1 MSIITPRGFLA
12 AGIACGIKDGK
23 KDLAIISTDSP
34 TVTCAGVFTSNLA
47 AAAPVQISKK
57 HLLSGN
63 SNPRAVIINS
73 GNANAA
79 TGKQGYQTAE
89 AICERVAKE
98 LGCSVEEVLICSTGI
113 IGTPLPKDKVIDAV
127 PKLVNSMGPTPQHG
141 LDAANAILTTDTFV
155 KQAVI
160 DKGSYSVAAMAKGAA
175 MLAPNMATMLAFI
188 TTDAKVSTPDLF
200 SALKYGV
207 NRSFNS
213 LSVDGCTST
222 NDTVLAFASGQSSTE
237 PTVEELGEVFEQLC
251 QDLAIQMMND
261 AEGATK
267 VLEVKVF
274 GAIDDTQ
281 AFKAAQKVANSL
293 LVKCSLY
300 GQDPYWGRVV
310 SELGSAG
317 IDFNIDLVSI
327 SYGSSQVCKSGQ
339 KASFDP
345 EIVKEYMSNKIIT
358 ITINLNLGQGVARF
372 LGCDLGPGYIEEN
385 QGTS

>member
-160 DKGSYSVAAMAKGAA
+160 DKGSYSVAAIA
-175 MLAPNMATMLAFI
+175 
-188 TTDAKVSTPDLF
+188 
-200 SALKYGV
+200 
-207 NRSFNS
+207 
-213 LSVDGCTST
+213 
-222 NDTVLAFASGQSSTE
+222 
-237 PTVEELGEVFEQLC
+237 
-251 QDLAIQMMND
+251 
-261 AEGATK
+261 
-267 VLEVKVF
+267 
-274 GAIDDTQ
+274 
-281 AFKAAQKVANSL
+281 
-293 LVKCSLY
+293 
-300 GQDPYWGRVV
+300 
-310 SELGSAG
+310 
-317 IDFNIDLVSI
+317 
-327 SYGSSQVCKSGQ
+327 
-339 KASFDP
+339 
-345 EIVKEYMSNKIIT
+345 
-358 ITINLNLGQGVARF
+358 
-372 LGCDLGPGYIEEN
+372 
-385 QGTS
+385 

>member
-160 DKGSYSVAAMAKGAA
+160 DKGSYSVAAIAKGAA

-237 PTVEELGEVFEQLC
+237 PTVEELSEVFEQLC

-339 KASFDP
+339 KSSFDP